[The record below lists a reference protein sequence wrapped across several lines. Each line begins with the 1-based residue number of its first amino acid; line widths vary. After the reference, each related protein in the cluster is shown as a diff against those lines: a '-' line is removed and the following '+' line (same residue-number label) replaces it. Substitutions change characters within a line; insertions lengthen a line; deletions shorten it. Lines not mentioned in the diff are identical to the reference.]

1 MQSGES
7 DGQLFSMLYLEG
19 SHRQYVLMGQGIL
32 VQRVALDL
40 SNCKYEKRRTE
51 ERRHERGVK
60 NPAQRGFLA

>member
-1 MQSGES
+1 
-7 DGQLFSMLYLEG
+7 MLYLEG